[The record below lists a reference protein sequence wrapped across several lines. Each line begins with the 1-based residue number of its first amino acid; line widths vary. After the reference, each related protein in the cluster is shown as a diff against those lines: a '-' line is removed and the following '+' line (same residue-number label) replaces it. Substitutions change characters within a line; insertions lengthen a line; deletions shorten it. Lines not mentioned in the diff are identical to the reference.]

1 MIQIQ
6 SPAQFTKAADR
17 LRQEPQSI
25 RRHEPGLWM
34 VTNNGKGT
42 TYPVRITRFN
52 GSAFITCG
60 CPAGT
65 PDTDRTPL
73 VCKHAA
79 AVVIFLRA
87 VREMRR
93 ATVNVDASAATVG
106 EEWDDD
112 DDPDTNINHWSWQ

>member
-6 SPAQFTKAADR
+6 RPEQFARAAAR
-17 LRQEPQSI
+17 LRKEPQSI

-34 VTNNGKGT
+34 VTNKGKGT

-73 VCKHAA
+73 PCKHAA
-79 AVVIFLRA
+79 ALIIFLQA

-93 ATVNVDASAATVG
+93 ASVSMDATAATVG
-106 EEWDDD
+106 EEWDDT
-112 DDPDTNINHWSWQ
+112 DDPNTDVANWQ

>member
-6 SPAQFTKAADR
+6 SAAQFTKAADR

-25 RRHEPGLWM
+25 RRHEPDLWM
-34 VTNNGKGT
+34 VTNKGKGA
-42 TYPVRITRFN
+42 TYSVRITRFN

-73 VCKHAA
+73 VCRHAA

-93 ATVNVDASAATVG
+93 ASVAVTATAATIG
-106 EEWDDD
+106 DEWDDT
-112 DDPDTNINHWSWQ
+112 DDPDLDVANWQ

>member
-6 SPAQFTKAADR
+6 RPEQFSKAADR

-34 VTNNGKGT
+34 VTNKRKGT
-42 TYPVRITRFN
+42 EYPVRITRFN
-52 GSAFITCG
+52 GSSFVTCG

-93 ATVNVDASAATVG
+93 ASVSVNATAATIG
-106 EEWDDD
+106 DEWDDT
-112 DDPDTNINHWSWQ
+112 DDPDLDVANWQ